1 MGEHQ
6 RRQASGDDSF
16 EAALLICGRKEKYEL
31 SKEIKDLLQGL
42 KGAPVMVVETTT
54 HEVTVKMAEFTPK
67 LNIDDTHR
75 VNVAIN
81 HYEPYID
88 FEQLLQRTQRP

>member
-16 EAALLICGRKEKYEL
+16 EAALLICGRKDKYQL
-31 SKEIKDLLQGL
+31 SREIKDLLQGL
-42 KGAPVMVVETTT
+42 DGAPVMVVESTT
-54 HEVTVKMAEFTPK
+54 HDVTVKMAEFIPK
-67 LNIDDTHR
+67 LNIDDTDR
-75 VNVAIN
+75 VNVAID

-88 FEQLLQRTQRP
+88 FEQLLHRTQSD